1 MTHTW
6 ARRAAASLVA
16 IALTTTLA
24 ACGTTPAGGRIV
36 SDKAPKKT
44 QVTHIAD
51 IVAERTEHAE
61 AGDIVSEDDAF
72 WLAEGL
78 SAYALASGELVV
90 VDADEPLPEV
100 LVEEV
105 RSMVPDSWT
114 YDDLM
119 KTGKDRTT
127 DAFYKTQDIA
137 IRTGR
142 ETVMVAETQAHDING
157 NVEKVYW
164 GAAGTGEVGNTLA
177 AGVWDRYDDPMTSRE
192 EAVSYVEGLI
202 ADSEN
207 PEAYQVIVLD

>member
-1 MTHTW
+1 MRTT
-6 ARRAAASLVA
+6 AIRLAA
-16 IALTTTLA
+16 TLA
-24 ACGTTPAGGRIV
+24 ATATLAAGCPPASSGDPGGDDPAATASATHTEEATTEEPTPEVIEA
-36 SDKAPKKT
+36 S
-44 QVTHIAD
+44 
-51 IVAERTEHAE
+51 
-61 AGDIVSEDDAF
+61 AGDIVTDEEAEL
-72 WLAEGL
+72 LAEGL

-202 ADSEN
+202 AESEN